1 MMKNPANE
9 KLTSAALERIAQC
22 PDLRLRE
29 IMTSLVTHLHS
40 FAREINLQLD
50 EWTKAI
56 DFLIETGR
64 MCDDRR
70 NEFILL
76 SDPLGR
82 SAVVDEIGSRGK
94 PKSATESSLLGPFYR
109 DGAPEMPL
117 GANIARDIE
126 GDPLAIHGTVKSLD
140 TDPVANALLDIW
152 QASPAG
158 LYDLQ
163 LPDRNAM
170 NLRGRFRPD
179 ANGEFHFKSLKP
191 SSYPVPSDGPV
202 GAMLKALGQ
211 HPYRPAHIHFLITA
225 DTYEPLTTALY
236 IEGDKYLNSDAVFGA
251 RKSLTVGYQPNQH
264 RASIHFDFAIAKSPN
279 SSNNKD

>member
-1 MMKNPANE
+1 MKNPAGEN
-9 KLTSAALERIAQC
+9 LTTAALERIAQC
-22 PDLRLRE
+22 PDPRLKE

-40 FAREINLQLD
+40 FAREVNLRLD

-76 SDPLGR
+76 SDTLGL
-82 SAVVDEIGSRGK
+82 SAVVDEIASRGK

-117 GANIARDIE
+117 GANIARDIKGE
-126 GDPLAIHGTVKSLD
+126 ALAIHGTVKSLD
-140 TDPVANALLDIW
+140 GKPIANALLDIW

-163 LPDRNAM
+163 LPDPNAM
-170 NLRGRFRPD
+170 NLRGRFRTD
-179 ANGEFHFKSLKP
+179 ANGEFHLKSVKP

-202 GAMLKALGQ
+202 GAMLKGLGQ
-211 HPYRPAHIHFLITA
+211 HPYRPAHIHFLISA
-225 DTYEPLTTALY
+225 DGYETLTTALY
-236 IEGDKYLNSDAVFGA
+236 VQGDEYLDSDAVFGA
-251 RKSLTVGYQPNQH
+251 RKSLTVGYQPE
-264 RASIHFDFAIAKSPN
+264 RGRDSIQFDFVIAKSRDRA
-279 SSNNKD
+279 NK